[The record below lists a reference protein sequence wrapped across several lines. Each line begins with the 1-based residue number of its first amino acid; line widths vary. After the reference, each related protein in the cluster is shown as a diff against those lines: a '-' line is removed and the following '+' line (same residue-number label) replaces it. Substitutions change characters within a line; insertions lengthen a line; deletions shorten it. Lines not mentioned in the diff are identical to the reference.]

1 MPIAT
6 RLCFLFAAALLACG
20 QVFAA
25 EGGARQAVGSAAAPF
40 ETFLDRLMRAESG
53 GNDLSSNSRSTA
65 LGPFQFLKTTFLEVT
80 RRHFGAEIAALAD
93 EDVLL
98 LRTDREFA
106 RRAAAVHSMEN
117 LAHLTEQG
125 FTGTFGELRLAHL
138 VGASGALRLL
148 QSEAQTPAAVLLGGL
163 VLKANPF
170 MSGMSASDLISRAA
184 REVSE
189 PVAPSIAQ
197 AQRPRLRT
205 AAARPEPTERPSA
218 AGLPPGVVVRCNQ
231 KLVVCRRWI
240 AMQINKQ
247 RVAELAAK
255 QGPRNAGRRLPGRA
269 SGRPGA

>member
-1 MPIAT
+1 MRIW
-6 RLCFLFAAALLACG
+6 
-20 QVFAA
+20 
-25 EGGARQAVGSAAAPF
+25 SAP
-40 ETFLDRLMRAESG
+40 
-53 GNDLSSNSRSTA
+53 
-65 LGPFQFLKTTFLEVT
+65 
-80 RRHFGAEIAALAD
+80 
-93 EDVLL
+93 
-98 LRTDREFA
+98 
-106 RRAAAVHSMEN
+106 
-117 LAHLTEQG
+117 
-125 FTGTFGELRLAHL
+125 L
-138 VGASGALRLL
+138 VPCVCCSPKHKRLL
-148 QSEAQTPAAVLLGGL
+148 PCFSAGSSSRLIH
-163 VLKANPF
+163 F

-205 AAARPEPTERPSA
+205 AAARPAPTERPSA